1 MFIILSVLY
10 PISAFAQIYSN
21 STPTHSDSLRG
32 FLSENRQSFD
42 VKFYELDI
50 TVDTVYRS
58 ILGYVDIYFEII
70 NDIDSLQLDLFKN
83 LEITS
88 VQSSTG
94 DELLFS
100 RDENTF
106 YVKFSSKYKTGVFDK
121 IRVQYYGNPRIAP
134 MAPWDGG
141 FVWTYDDN
149 GDLWISTAVQGLGA
163 SAWYPCKDHQSDKPD
178 SVLIRVSVPSGLQNI
193 SNGRLR
199 SVKEY
204 QGSTTFEWYVSNPI
218 NTYNVCLNIGQFVHF
233 NDYLI
238 SYDGDTLTL
247 DYYVKDYNLEEA
259 KEQFGQVET
268 MMKCFESKFGKYPFY
283 EDGYKII
290 ETPFAGMEHQSAIAY
305 GNNYKNGYRGI
316 SVSEYGKQ
324 FDYIIVHESA
334 HEWWGNNITSND
346 IADMWIHEGF
356 GTYAEAVYV
365 ECVFG
370 YDAALT
376 YINDHVQQVTN
387 ISPILGKFGLNKR
400 GSVDMYK
407 KGMLM
412 LNTLRHVID
421 NDKLWWEILYEL
433 NKVFRHSSVDGTE
446 IIGFINEKTG
456 MNLNDFFRQYLEFT
470 SLPDLSIKFDKSGD
484 NTVIKYHWNTDT
496 ETFSIPVRLI
506 VGNETM
512 KIFPSK
518 AEEEVIIYNTSPDD
532 IKVDTARFFITV
544 NGVIE

>member
-1 MFIILSVLY
+1 
-10 PISAFAQIYSN
+10 
-21 STPTHSDSLRG
+21 
-32 FLSENRQSFD
+32 
-42 VKFYELDI
+42 
-50 TVDTVYRS
+50 
-58 ILGYVDIYFEII
+58 
-70 NDIDSLQLDLFKN
+70 
-83 LEITS
+83 
-88 VQSSTG
+88 
-94 DELLFS
+94 
-100 RDENTF
+100 
-106 YVKFSSKYKTGVFDK
+106 
-121 IRVQYYGNPRIAP
+121 